1 MRAPPTEAQQLLA
14 STGSSH
20 LADHISQRI
29 VSETSGNPLALIELG
44 RELTPEQLAG
54 ETSLPEPLPLPRALE
69 AKFVR
74 QVRSLPAPTQMLLL
88 TAAADPT
95 GDPALL
101 WRAGERLGFGI
112 TAAAAA
118 EAGDLVTFG
127 PPVRFRHPL
136 VRSAV
141 YHSATLIERKRAH
154 EALAE
159 ATDPSLD
166 ADRRAWHRAEASAL
180 PDEAVAAELE
190 RATDRAKS
198 RGGWAASGAFL
209 TRAVALTPDP
219 AVRRRR
225 LLAAAEAETTAG
237 APLRAQSLLDSLVG
251 QLDDPFERGLAR
263 RAQGAIRYALDE
275 TGETAS
281 VLLGA
286 AQELAPLDVHQAR
299 KALLDALHCS
309 AGQRPVRR

>member
-1 MRAPPTEAQQLLA
+1 MLFAVRDLREGPTALEALPQLHVCGLPPTEAQQLLA

-209 TRAVALTPDP
+209 NASSSAHPRPGGTPAPPPGCCRSRDDG
-219 AVRRRR
+219 RR
-225 LLAAAEAETTAG
+225 TTARPV
-237 APLRAQSLLDSLVG
+237 APG
-251 QLDDPFERGLAR
+251 QPGRPAR
-263 RAQGAIRYALDE
+263 
-275 TGETAS
+275 
-281 VLLGA
+281 
-286 AQELAPLDVHQAR
+286 
-299 KALLDALHCS
+299 
-309 AGQRPVRR
+309 RPVRTRPGAPSPGRNPVRARRDRGDGLRPAGRGAGAGTP